1 MRKFIA
7 IPLSI
12 LTFFVVC
19 AATLFVTG
27 SIVVQSSDGEVRF
40 FAVWATALVI
50 AIFTTML
57 VYRIVRHTVTA
68 NVPQTG
74 NSTVGVF
81 TPGAGVMPPHFA
93 GREREELL
101 LSRYL
106 SVLEHGKAPP
116 SDVTIVGPRGN
127 GKTVLLVRFTNACNQ
142 AGVATVNVDPSGV
155 STQQELCGALLPIG
169 RLGRLLPWLIAA
181 IAAVF
186 RATFKVPHIKEQAF
200 IDRLAAR
207 CRRKPMVVL
216 VDEAHTLCYEVG
228 QYLLNVSQRT
238 RAKAPFL
245 LVLAGTPGLPAHLRA
260 MDATFSDRNRRLG
273 IGLLSEAEAKKA
285 LQKPLSDS
293 NSDPDRR
300 ISISTQALDSV
311 VKHSQRFPYFIQI
324 WGEELWEKCLVTKVT
339 RLTTEDVADVQ
350 DNVEGRM
357 TEYYDGHYRE
367 LESTKL
373 LSAARAVA
381 SEFQGDLDVTA
392 TDQAIDR
399 ALATLGTNEAKRL
412 ETREKLSDLGYIW
425 CPPGQ
430 KPPVVWSPGI
440 PSLMQHVLKRAP
452 SA

>member
-1 MRKFIA
+1 
-7 IPLSI
+7 
-12 LTFFVVC
+12 
-19 AATLFVTG
+19 
-27 SIVVQSSDGEVRF
+27 
-40 FAVWATALVI
+40 
-50 AIFTTML
+50 
-57 VYRIVRHTVTA
+57 
-68 NVPQTG
+68 
-74 NSTVGVF
+74 
-81 TPGAGVMPPHFA
+81 
-93 GREREELL
+93 
-101 LSRYL
+101 
-106 SVLEHGKAPP
+106 
-116 SDVTIVGPRGN
+116 
-127 GKTVLLVRFTNACNQ
+127 
-142 AGVATVNVDPSGV
+142 
-155 STQQELCGALLPIG
+155 
-169 RLGRLLPWLIAA
+169 
-181 IAAVF
+181 
-186 RATFKVPHIKEQAF
+186 
-200 IDRLAAR
+200 
-207 CRRKPMVVL
+207 MVVL
-216 VDEAHTLCYEVG
+216 VDEAHTLRYEVG

-273 IGLLSEAEAKKA
+273 IGLLSEAEAKNA
-285 LQKPLSDS
+285 LQEPLSDS
-293 NSDPDRR
+293 R
-300 ISISTQALDSV
+300 ISITAQALDSV

-324 WGEELWEKCLVTKVT
+324 WGDELWGKCLVTKVT

-350 DNVEGRM
+350 DNVERRM
-357 TEYYDGHYRE
+357 TDYYDGHYRE
-367 LESTKL
+367 LESTEL